1 MVFVGQSS
9 LAWPIHGLSV
19 SPLCRAVTRA
29 TGTSTAGRVKSWLGG
44 GEGLWEAEPV
54 FSTPVWN
61 NGAAEVP
68 RILEQLRRVWWDSPG
83 LCKLPSAPKMCRRSS
98 CGIGDTPVMGS
109 RFTKGPA
116 CCDVPGE
123 AFLGHRIPPGHYIQP
138 MEPCPCSALGQ
149 GRMSSSHLWP
159 GC

>member
-1 MVFVGQSS
+1 MVFVGQGS
-9 LAWPIHGLSV
+9 LAWPILGLSV

-109 RFTKGPA
+109 RFQKAQRAVMCRGRLSLATEFLQGIISNPWSRVPA
-116 CCDVPGE
+116 QHWAREG
-123 AFLGHRIPPGHYIQP
+123 
-138 MEPCPCSALGQ
+138 
-149 GRMSSSHLWP
+149 
-159 GC
+159 